1 MSRKAKFTPEEK
13 EQAVI
18 DYLERNFCVHIP
30 WKKFVKCIRL
40 FTLRFMLFGICS
52 FLIKS

>member
-18 DYLERNFCVHIP
+18 DLSLIHILQDDM
-30 WKKFVKCIRL
+30 KKAK
-40 FTLRFMLFGICS
+40 
-52 FLIKS
+52 

>member
-18 DYLERNFCVHIP
+18 EVERKLRKEYQEQLRSADREIAVLQAKLEE
-30 WKKFVKCIRL
+30 K
-40 FTLRFMLFGICS
+40 
-52 FLIKS
+52 